1 MNIAI
6 VGAGKLGTRVA
17 SALLGGDYAVTVI
30 DTNERVLDKLSHH
43 LDILTVNA
51 DARNIS
57 VLNGIDIKNYRYLVA
72 ATGDDETN
80 IVIASFAKKLGCR
93 HVIARVRDPEHMN
106 QFDFIKDT
114 MGIDS
119 IVNPDMAITV
129 EIYKY
134 LAEKYTLS
142 GGIFTSGKIALAEF
156 PAKNYSKIV
165 GLSMP
170 EVHEVLPN
178 MLIAALSRNGKIII
192 PHGEDEIRSTDYVY
206 IIGQKD
212 EITSLNEKVHEK
224 GKYTNLQKVMIVGGG
239 KTGFYLAE
247 KLADFG
253 AAVKIVEKDLER
265 CRYLSTHLNNVM
277 VLHGDGTDIN
287 MLDEENLENMDAFVA
302 TTGFDE
308 GNLLLSLT
316 AKKHGVE
323 DVISKVSH
331 ESYKELIERL
341 DVDIILN
348 PLDITTSNI
357 LRFIQ
362 GEKRVISS
370 VLLQGQAEIME
381 IVAHSHMDIIGVPI
395 KKLKLPKGLLIAA
408 IHRGRQVIIPNGETI
423 IKWNDRVILLSLLSE
438 LEYIEKLLKNSL
450 D

>member
-1 MNIAI
+1 
-6 VGAGKLGTRVA
+6 
-17 SALLGGDYAVTVI
+17 
-30 DTNERVLDKLSHH
+30 
-43 LDILTVNA
+43 
-51 DARNIS
+51 
-57 VLNGIDIKNYRYLVA
+57 
-72 ATGDDETN
+72 
-80 IVIASFAKKLGCR
+80 
-93 HVIARVRDPEHMN
+93 
-106 QFDFIKDT
+106 
-114 MGIDS
+114 
-119 IVNPDMAITV
+119 
-129 EIYKY
+129 
-134 LAEKYTLS
+134 
-142 GGIFTSGKIALAEF
+142 
-156 PAKNYSKIV
+156 
-165 GLSMP
+165 
-170 EVHEVLPN
+170 
-178 MLIAALSRNGKIII
+178 
-192 PHGEDEIRSTDYVY
+192 
-206 IIGQKD
+206 
-212 EITSLNEKVHEK
+212 
-224 GKYTNLQKVMIVGGG
+224 
-239 KTGFYLAE
+239 
-247 KLADFG
+247 
-253 AAVKIVEKDLER
+253 
-265 CRYLSTHLNNVM
+265 M